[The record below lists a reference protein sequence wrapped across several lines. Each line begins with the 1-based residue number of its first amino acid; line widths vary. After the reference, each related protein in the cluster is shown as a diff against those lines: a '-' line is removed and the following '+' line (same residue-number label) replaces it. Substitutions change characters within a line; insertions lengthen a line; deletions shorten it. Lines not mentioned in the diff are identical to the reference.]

1 MTASPEALKELL
13 GRIGQGDRA
22 AFSMLYDAT
31 APKLYGVVIRILR
44 RKDVAEDVLQDVYVK
59 IWERAS
65 DFDPLKASPMTWMAV
80 IARNRALD
88 DVRRKTVLSIEDA
101 PEAMNVAAATPHPLD
116 QLQFSEDLAR
126 LMGCLETIE
135 PDRREMILLAYYHG
149 LTREA
154 LSQRFRKPVA
164 TIKTWLHRGL
174 AQVRR
179 CLGQ

>member
-1 MTASPEALKELL
+1 MAATPETLKDLL
-13 GRIGQGDRA
+13 LRIGQGDRE

-101 PEAMNVAAATPHPLD
+101 PEAMNVVAATPHPLD
-116 QLQFSEDLAR
+116 QLQFSEELAR

-154 LSQRFRKPVA
+154 LSQRFRKPIA

-179 CLGQ
+179 CLGA